1 METASTVSTRRA
13 VIAAA
18 ITAELQRQAE
28 SSAQRID
35 VEALAAAVDT
45 ALTPDDSMP
54 VAEGRRPEQLNATN
68 DD

>member
-1 METASTVSTRRA
+1 METASTISTRRA

-28 SSAQRID
+28 SSALRID
-35 VEALAAAVDT
+35 IEALANAVDL
-45 ALTPDDSMP
+45 ALVPGAP
-54 VAEGRRPEQLNATN
+54 FAEGRKPEQLNATN